1 MSQRIGKY
9 DILAQLTSGGMAEL
23 SLGCTAGPGGFRK
36 YVVIK
41 RILPDAA
48 QDENFVQMFLDEARI
63 TAAFSHPNIA
73 QVFDLGEDQN
83 GLFVAMEFIPGQN
96 LNEVVDACA
105 RQAAV
110 LPLGF
115 SVAVVHDCAMALHYA
130 HTFTLPTG
138 ERSPVIHR
146 DVAQKNIM
154 VTFDGQVKLLDFGI
168 AKAKGAL
175 SRTKVGTV
183 KGTAGYM
190 SPEQV
195 RGESVDA
202 RSDVFSLGVVLWE
215 MITGR
220 RLFSADTEM
229 EELKLI
235 LSGRIESPAVVEPSV
250 PEPLAQVA
258 LKALERDKAKRYA
271 SAREFARGLQAECA
285 DFLFDQEERAHFM
298 RERFASKMESTRK
311 LFEAASAAVSEAEA
325 EAAARAYRDSR
336 QHEEPKTTKPLGR
349 SAKVSAPKLGHV
361 SAAKLSKVSAGK
373 LPKVSAR
380 RLAPVV
386 SGAKKASV
394 AEAFLESDTE
404 AQGVPLVPP
413 PTAEQPALKSP
424 LPLVALLI
432 VLVVGGLVAWKLS
445 GGPAPV
451 DEPPQPL
458 TPDISAIPGSDG
470 PGENLPPVELDPKA
484 PDPRVDPPRTQEPK
498 SPTAPVKP
506 RGQGEVTLVLLPEA
520 TVLKGKQELGRG
532 MMMTFSLPSGT
543 HLVTVVGPDGVK
555 RKLSI
560 PVAPGKNK
568 PLKLKVDE
576 LPEQ

>member
-36 YVVIK
+36 YVVLK

-63 TAAFSHPNIA
+63 TAAFSHPCIA
-73 QVFDLGEDQN
+73 QVFDLGEDKKT

-115 SVAVVHDCAMALHYA
+115 SVAVVHECALALHYA

-175 SRTKVGTV
+175 SRTKAGTV

-195 RGESVDA
+195 RGEVVDP

-220 RLFSADTEM
+220 RLFAGDTEI
-229 EELKLI
+229 EELKMI
-235 LSGRIESPAVVEPSV
+235 LSAPIESPDSVEPSV
-250 PEPLAQVA
+250 PEPLARVCMR
-258 LKALERDKAKRYA
+258 ALERDRTKRFGN
-271 SAREFARGLQAECA
+271 ARELARALQSECS
-285 DFLFDQEERAHFM
+285 DLLFDQEERAGFM
-298 RERFASKMESTRK
+298 RERFAAKMESTRK
-311 LFEAASAAVSEAEA
+311 LFEAADATVSAAEVEE
-325 EAAARAYRDSR
+325 AARAYRDSR
-336 QHEEPKTTKPLGR
+336 THDEGKKTTSPAAASR
-349 SAKVSAPKLGHV
+349 SPKLSAGRLARV
-361 SAAKLSKVSAGK
+361 SAAKPAR
-373 LPKVSAR
+373 VSAR
-380 RLAPVV
+380 KLQPV
-386 SGAKKASV
+386 SSKKLSPV
-394 AEAFLESDTE
+394 AARFQDADTE
-404 AQGVPLVPP
+404 AQGVPLAPP
-413 PTAEQPALKSP
+413 PTAEQPAQRGP
-424 LPLVALLI
+424 LIGVALII
-432 VLVVGGLVAWKLS
+432 VVVVAGLVTWKLM
-445 GGPAPV
+445 GGASDPAGPV
-451 DEPPQPL
+451 
-458 TPDISAIPGSDG
+458 TPDITAIPGAEG
-470 PGENLPPVELDPKA
+470 PDVTSPTPPTD
-484 PDPRVDPPRTQEPK
+484 VDPPQRAVDPKVEPK
-498 SPTAPVKP
+498 TPEPKTPVKP

-532 MMMTFSLPSGT
+532 MMMTFSLPAGT

-555 RKLSI
+555 RKLSLR
-560 PVAPGKNK
+560 VDVGKNK
-568 PLKLKVDE
+568 PLKLRVEE

>member
-73 QVFDLGEDQN
+73 QVFDLGEDKS

-96 LNEVVDACA
+96 LNEVVEACA

-115 SVAVVHDCAMALHYA
+115 SVAVVHDCAVALHYA
-130 HTFTLPTG
+130 HTFKLPTG
-138 ERSPVIHR
+138 EASPVIHR
-146 DVAQKNIM
+146 DVAQKNVM

-195 RGESVDA
+195 RGEVVDG

-220 RLFSADTEM
+220 RLFAGDTEVD
-229 EELKLI
+229 ELRLI
-235 LSGRIESPAVVEPSV
+235 LSAPIESPDAVEPSV
-250 PEPLAQVA
+250 PEPLARVA
-258 LKALERDKAKRYA
+258 LKALERDKTKRFSSAKD
-271 SAREFARGLQAECA
+271 FARALQSECS
-285 DFLFDQEERAHFM
+285 DLLFDADERAAFM
-298 RERFASKMESTRK
+298 KERFAQKMESTRK
-311 LFEAASAAVSEAEA
+311 LFEAASATFSEEDV
-325 EAAARAYRDSR
+325 EKAARAYRDSR
-336 QHEEPKTTKPLGR
+336 ALPEAKAKSAQRLPKV
-349 SAKVSAPKLGHV
+349 SASKLPKVSAPKL
-361 SAAKLSKVSAGK
+361 AKVSGK
-373 LPKVSAR
+373 KLDSVPPKRV
-380 RLAPVV
+380 AP
-386 SGAKKASV
+386 
-394 AEAFLESDTE
+394 LESDTE
-404 AQGVPLVPP
+404 AQVPVAPAPTTEHPQRRPLVI
-413 PTAEQPALKSP
+413 AAL
-424 LPLVALLI
+424 AI
-432 VLVVGGLVAWKLS
+432 VLVVGGLVTWKVTS
-445 GGPAPV
+445 GPPV
-451 DEPPQPL
+451 PDEPVVM
-458 TPDISAIPGSDG
+458 PDPSAIPGASGPEDPVTAKDPDG
-470 PGENLPPVELDPKA
+470 PEPGTPA
-484 PDPRVDPPRTQEPK
+484 PDPKNGDPR
-498 SPTAPVKP
+498 PTDVKPPVKP
-506 RGQGEVTLVLLPEA
+506 KVLGEVKLVLIPEA
-520 TVLKGKQELGRG
+520 TVFKGKQQLGSG
-532 MMMTFSLPSGT
+532 MMMTFSLPVGT
-543 HLVTVVGPDGVK
+543 HLVTVVGKDGVK
-555 RKLSI
+555 RKLSL
-560 PVAPGKNK
+560 PVQQGKTLT
-568 PLKLKVDE
+568 LKLQLTD

>member
-36 YVVIK
+36 YVVLK

-63 TAAFSHPNIA
+63 TAAFSHPCIA
-73 QVFDLGEDQN
+73 QVFDLGEDKKT

-115 SVAVVHDCAMALHYA
+115 SVAVVHECALALHYA

-146 DVAQKNIM
+146 DVAQKNVM

-195 RGESVDA
+195 RGEVVDP

-220 RLFSADTEM
+220 RLFAGDTEI
-229 EELKLI
+229 EELKMI
-235 LSGRIESPAVVEPSV
+235 LSSTIESPDSVEPSV
-250 PEPLAQVA
+250 PEPLARVCMR
-258 LKALERDKAKRYA
+258 ALERDKTKRF
-271 SAREFARGLQAECA
+271 STAREFARALQSECA
-285 DFLFDQEERAHFM
+285 DLMFDQEERAGFM
-298 RERFASKMESTRK
+298 KERFAQKMESTRK
-311 LFEAASAAVSEAEA
+311 LFEAAAATVSEAEV
-325 EAAARAYRDSR
+325 EEAARAYRDSR
-336 QHEEPKTTKPLGR
+336 QHDEGKKTTNPSPGR
-349 SAKVSAPKLGHV
+349 AP
-361 SAAKLSKVSAGK
+361 KVSAGK
-373 LPKVSAR
+373 LARVSAAKSPKVSAR
-380 RLAPVV
+380 KLAPV
-386 SGAKKASV
+386 SSARKLTPV
-394 AEAFLESDTE
+394 AQAFMEADTE
-404 AQGVPLVPP
+404 AQGVPLAPP
-413 PTAEQPALKSP
+413 PTAEQPAQRSP
-424 LPLVALLI
+424 LIAVALVI
-432 VLVVGGLVAWKLS
+432 VLVVAGLVAWKLF
-445 GGPAPV
+445 GGMPPPEEPV
-451 DEPPQPL
+451 GPV
-458 TPDISAIPGSDG
+458 TPDIGAIPGSNG
-470 PGENLPPVELDPKA
+470 PDETPTPPTTD
-484 PDPRVDPPRTQEPK
+484 VDPPQRPVDPK
-498 SPTAPVKP
+498 VDAKTPDPKTPVKP

-532 MMMTFSLPSGT
+532 MMMTFSLPVGT

-555 RKLSI
+555 RKLSL
-560 PVAPGKNK
+560 PVQLGKNK
-568 PLKLKVDE
+568 PLKLRVDE